1 MKIKA
6 KWQVEKPPAIEV
18 KPAQNI
24 ELGGLY
30 EIWIHD
36 DPEPVIV
43 IGHAPYGCYNIL
55 AGRRRETIAKERV
68 FETGTA
74 PRPDTLASM
83 SKMLA
88 SMSKMFEDQ
97 IRAEEDQKILKM
109 LSELSEM

>member
-6 KWQVEKPPAIEV
+6 KRQVEKPPASEI

-43 IGHAPYGCYNIL
+43 IEHAPYRCYSVI
-55 AGRRRETIAKERV
+55 AGRKRETIAAERI

-74 PRPDTLASM
+74 PRPDA
-83 SKMLA
+83 LA
-88 SMSKMFEDQ
+88 SMSKMFADQ

>member
-6 KWQVEKPPAIEV
+6 KWQVEKPPATEV

-24 ELGGLY
+24 VLGGLY
-30 EIWIHD
+30 EIWISD

-43 IGHAPYGCYNIL
+43 IEHAPYGCYNIL
-55 AGRRRETIAKERV
+55 AGRRRETIAAERI

-83 SKMLA
+83 SKMFA
-88 SMSKMFEDQ
+88 DQ

>member
-6 KWQVEKPPAIEV
+6 KWQVEKPAASEV
-18 KPAQNI
+18 KPAQNVL
-24 ELGGLY
+24 LGDLY

-55 AGRRRETIAKERV
+55 AGRRHETIAAERV

-74 PRPDTLASM
+74 PRPDTLESM
-83 SKMLA
+83 SR
-88 SMSKMFEDQ
+88 MFADQ
-97 IRAEEDQKILKM
+97 VRAEEDQKILKM

>member
-6 KWQVEKPPAIEV
+6 KWEVEKPAASGA
-18 KPAQNI
+18 KPAQNV

-43 IGHAPYGCYNIL
+43 IGHAPYRCYNIL
-55 AGRRRETIAKERV
+55 AGRRRETIAAERV

-74 PRPDTLASM
+74 PRPDTLESM
-83 SKMLA
+83 SR
-88 SMSKMFEDQ
+88 MFTDQ
-97 IRAEEDQKILKM
+97 IKAEEDQKILKM

>member
-6 KWQVEKPPAIEV
+6 KWQVEKPAASEV
-18 KPAQNI
+18 KPAQNV
-24 ELGGLY
+24 EMGGLY

-55 AGRRRETIAKERV
+55 AGRRNETIAKERV

-74 PRPDTLASM
+74 PQPDTLE
-83 SKMLA
+83 
-88 SMSKMFEDQ
+88 SMSKMFMDQ
-97 IRAEEDQKILKM
+97 VMAEEDQKILKM

>member
-6 KWQVEKPPAIEV
+6 KWQVEKPPATEV

-43 IGHAPYGCYNIL
+43 IGHAPYRCYSII
-55 AGRRRETIAKERV
+55 AGRKRETIAAERI

-74 PRPDTLASM
+74 PRPDA
-83 SKMLA
+83 LA
-88 SMSKMFEDQ
+88 SMSKMFADQ

>member
-6 KWQVEKPPAIEV
+6 KRQVEKLPATEV

-43 IGHAPYGCYNIL
+43 IGHAPYRCYSVI
-55 AGRRRETIAKERV
+55 AGRKRETIAAERI

-74 PRPDTLASM
+74 PRPDA
-83 SKMLA
+83 LA
-88 SMSKMFEDQ
+88 SMSKMFADQ

>member
-6 KWQVEKPPAIEV
+6 KRQVEKPPAPEI

-43 IGHAPYGCYNIL
+43 IEHAPYRCYSII
-55 AGRRRETIAKERV
+55 AGRKRETIAAERI

-74 PRPDTLASM
+74 PRPDA
-83 SKMLA
+83 LA
-88 SMSKMFEDQ
+88 SMSKMFADQ